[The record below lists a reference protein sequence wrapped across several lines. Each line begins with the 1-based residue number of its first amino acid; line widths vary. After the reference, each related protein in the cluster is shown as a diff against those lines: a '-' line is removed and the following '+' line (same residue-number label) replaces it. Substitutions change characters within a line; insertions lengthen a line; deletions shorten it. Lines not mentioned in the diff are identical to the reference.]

1 MKHLGSLKST
11 QEARVAL
18 GYASSNSSASL
29 CSPNFPPASY
39 LNECT
44 LTYEP
49 IVSYVV
55 KWNTKSPEATIQ
67 LFKKNL
73 KCRSLNQRKMKM
85 TCKIAVKDGDHV

>member
-11 QEARVAL
+11 QKARVAL
-18 GYASSNSSASL
+18 GYASSNSYA
-29 CSPNFPPASY
+29 SPNFPPASY
-39 LNECT
+39 LDE
-44 LTYEP
+44 TYEP
-49 IVSYVV
+49 IVNYVV